1 MSNQTIDDFIQM
13 AEQREA
19 DAHGSNKQCFF
30 IDNYALLNYTFT
42 TEELDKIMQ
51 ISEELEKKGV
61 NVVKTL
67 DYKVIDHV
75 RQAKDG
81 NYVRGYVLQE
91 RAIGKPLFDE
101 TNYKK
106 DSGQFQIDYFKQIDS
121 IAQEGQ
127 QFFDNFVRGWIEIQ
141 KAGIMIDPS
150 KPSNF
155 IYNPGHD
162 LTLIDLGIAKSQ
174 MDMSD
179 LTHEQLAVILN
190 SKTFN
195 RCYPEIRQ
203 AVSKRFDIIIGKYK
217 AALKEQGIV
226 LDDYSIEDER
236 NKLLKE
242 NENQTE
248 IIGETPEQELKR
260 LEQSV
265 AEHIKEEEKKREE
278 ARRLREEREEK
289 ARIEREKKE
298 AENRRLEEEEERQN
312 GGKRKDSKMY
322 AILYGML
329 EQGLMPQE
337 QAEIFK
343 RVFQTKRNIYADLN
357 PQLFKKLGT
366 TVDLQSVIP
375 NLKDCNIKIDMRS
388 MQLTGNGDS
397 INQNYEQIKIVVE
410 DYFKQYFESISQ
422 NVEPKMLEYSK
433 LSEMHKNGQLTEE
446 QFIDFR
452 LLEAELNE
460 FSNANQLFSVLG
472 INEQIME
479 NPDRVSSFLQGINK
493 LTDEEKA
500 EIESKRREN
509 DRDYLSAVFE
519 DTGVTDP
526 EELRRLYYSQDEI
539 RVDED
544 DLEAVLSNFTSAD
557 NISPSQI
564 GVATAKKGTGISD
577 INQVTQVMRKSLEQD
592 KGNELNK

>member
-1 MSNQTIDDFIQM
+1 M
-13 AEQREA
+13 
-19 DAHGSNKQCFF
+19 
-30 IDNYALLNYTFT
+30 
-42 TEELDKIMQ
+42 
-51 ISEELEKKGV
+51 
-61 NVVKTL
+61 
-67 DYKVIDHV
+67 
-75 RQAKDG
+75 
-81 NYVRGYVLQE
+81 
-91 RAIGKPLFDE
+91 
-101 TNYKK
+101 
-106 DSGQFQIDYFKQIDS
+106 
-121 IAQEGQ
+121 
-127 QFFDNFVRGWIEIQ
+127 
-141 KAGIMIDPS
+141 
-150 KPSNF
+150 
-155 IYNPGHD
+155 
-162 LTLIDLGIAKSQ
+162 
-174 MDMSD
+174 
-179 LTHEQLAVILN
+179 
-190 SKTFN
+190 
-195 RCYPEIRQ
+195 
-203 AVSKRFDIIIGKYK
+203 
-217 AALKEQGIV
+217 
-226 LDDYSIEDER
+226 
-236 NKLLKE
+236 
-242 NENQTE
+242 
-248 IIGETPEQELKR
+248 
-260 LEQSV
+260 
-265 AEHIKEEEKKREE
+265 
-278 ARRLREEREEK
+278 
-289 ARIEREKKE
+289 
-298 AENRRLEEEEERQN
+298 EEEEERQN

-322 AILYGML
+322 AVLYGML

-375 NLKDCNIKIDMRS
+375 NLKDSNIKIDMRS

-479 NPDRVSSFLQGINK
+479 NSDRVSSFLQGINK
-493 LTDEEKA
+493 LTAEEKA